1 MEDDVSAVQ
10 SFVNSAIARIEGWI
24 VNLSTETVIWS
35 LIGVVLAFVFRSQI
49 ASAGLA
55 VAKTILKQFSA
66 TLSEDVEAELRSA
79 AEILVSVFSVF
90 VAVQV
95 LLPEG
100 VAKVFLERVLA
111 SVAIFAVFG
120 AWYNL
125 SGPFVSLLRNEKT
138 TPVTSEVDWVQRVTQ
153 FAILLFGVTSLL
165 KVWQIDISGALTG
178 VGVLGA
184 GLAIAAQDLVRNLV
198 AGMTNI
204 SEKRFETG
212 DAIEIENQ
220 IMGTV
225 ERIDLRST
233 KIVGFDE
240 VPRYVPNA
248 DLSNAIVK
256 NYSVLK
262 RRRVLVKV
270 PLVLSSTQDQIEA
283 VRDGLKAYHRTSGDF
298 DLTDAAPKYIYVS
311 GLGPSSI
318 DIMIYAWT
326 TGPAY
331 ELLLQVTERLSL
343 AILRITREAGTKLA
357 YPTQTLH
364 WDPSAYDANKAA
376 ETPGD
381 AEQPS
386 S

>member
-1 MEDDVSAVQ
+1 
-10 SFVNSAIARIEGWI
+10 
-24 VNLSTETVIWS
+24 
-35 LIGVVLAFVFRSQI
+35 
-49 ASAGLA
+49 
-55 VAKTILKQFSA
+55 
-66 TLSEDVEAELRSA
+66 
-79 AEILVSVFSVF
+79 
-90 VAVQV
+90 
-95 LLPEG
+95 
-100 VAKVFLERVLA
+100 
-111 SVAIFAVFG
+111 
-120 AWYNL
+120 
-125 SGPFVSLLRNEKT
+125 
-138 TPVTSEVDWVQRVTQ
+138 
-153 FAILLFGVTSLL
+153 
-165 KVWQIDISGALTG
+165 
-178 VGVLGA
+178 
-184 GLAIAAQDLVRNLV
+184 
-198 AGMTNI
+198 MTNI

-364 WDPSAYDANKAA
+364 LTTQDFSKPIPLKFVKFQRVKNITLFIEDNQGGEVSCLGGLQFFGRPVASTNMADFKKQK
-376 ETPGD
+376 E
-381 AEQPS
+381 
-386 S
+386 